1 MKHLASQ
8 SKRYEMKIKD
18 YVKQAYPFYYG
29 ELKQVVLSLCGFV
42 VVSFLF
48 TYLFEPFIVNV
59 SEHKIHHLWIIV
71 LHSALPIPIVLVYI
85 FVLQKSVKAIKNWT
99 LGKEFLHLAVILL
112 FIGFANFLIR
122 DFIYTNPD
130 NWSFRYLWEEIR
142 NTFLVGS
149 LLLILILP
157 LNLERLI
164 YKHLKALKK
173 LPSNQ
178 KNSIDVHTSVQIHTP
193 IAEEKFELNMQSF
206 LFAKVDSNYLEIF
219 YSSSDGF
226 EKYLKRLTLKEFDDQ
241 LKSFPFIF
249 KVHRSYIVNLKA
261 ITSISGN
268 AQGYL
273 LNLKDYPQ
281 GTVPVSRSIIQEFN
295 RVFTNYTKK

>member
-1 MKHLASQ
+1 
-8 SKRYEMKIKD
+8 MKIKE

-29 ELKQVVLSLCGFV
+29 ELKQVLLSLCAFA

-48 TYLFEPFIVNV
+48 IYLFEPFIVNV

-71 LHSALPIPIVLVYI
+71 LHSVLPIPIVLVYT

-99 LGKEFLHLAVILL
+99 LGKEFLHLALILL
-112 FIGFANFLIR
+112 FISFANFLIR

-130 NWSFRYLWEEIR
+130 NWSFRYLWREIR

-164 YKHLKALKK
+164 YKHLTALKK
-173 LPSNQ
+173 LPANQ

-193 IAEEKFELNMQSF
+193 IAEEKFELHIQSF

-273 LNLKDYPQ
+273 LNLKDYTQ
-281 GTVPVSRSIIQEFN
+281 GRVPVSRSMIQEFN
-295 RVFTNYTKK
+295 RVFTNFTKK